1 MIAKTIPPNPT
12 GLAFTETK
20 LLLPAHWACALING
34 DYTGFDITPSD
45 AHEISIIC
53 EVQRLYGS
61 CVAASDYPEF
71 AWTHDATADGVLAA
85 DCLTFT
91 FIEQHHD

>member
-1 MIAKTIPPNPT
+1 MIARTIPTSRNPA

-34 DYTGFDITPSD
+34 DYTGTDDEED
-45 AHEISIIC
+45 AIID
-53 EVQRLYGS
+53 EVQRLFGS

-71 AWTHDATADGVLAA
+71 AWTHDATADGILAA

-91 FIEQHHD
+91 FIEPAAS

>member
-1 MIAKTIPPNPT
+1 MISRTIPMSRNPA

-34 DYTGFDITPSD
+34 DTTGFDSTPGD
-45 AHEISIIC
+45 DHEVSIIC
-53 EVQRLYGS
+53 EVQRLFGS

-71 AWTHDATADGVLAA
+71 AWTHDATADGILAA

-91 FIEQHHD
+91 FISNS